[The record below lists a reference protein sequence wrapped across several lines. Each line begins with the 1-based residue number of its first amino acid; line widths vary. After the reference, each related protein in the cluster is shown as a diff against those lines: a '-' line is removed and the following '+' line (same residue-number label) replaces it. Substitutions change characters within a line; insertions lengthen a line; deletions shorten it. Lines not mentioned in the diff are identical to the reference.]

1 MKLLNLMAAAVVVG
15 GGLVASA
22 PSFAL
27 CSVPNAG
34 TPGTPTAGG
43 DPTPGDPETG
53 QPGTPVAETPP
64 PPPPPHRIPVAVPTY
79 TPWTANAGPGS
90 NEVGGSNGSN
100 SYNNPYNTVAPSA
113 RASVGEAD
121 WCRRNGRS
129 AGNTEACLKAVGGQ

>member
-1 MKLLNLMAAAVVVG
+1 MKLLNLMAAAIVVG
-15 GGLVASA
+15 GGLVASV

-27 CSVPNAG
+27 CSV
-34 TPGTPTAGG
+34 PGTPTAGG
-43 DPTPGDPETG
+43 DPTPGDPG
-53 QPGTPVAETPP
+53 QPETPVAET

-79 TPWTANAGPGS
+79 TPWTATAGPGS

>member
-1 MKLLNLMAAAVVVG
+1 MKLLNLMAAAIVVG

-27 CSVPNAG
+27 CSV
-34 TPGTPTAGG
+34 PGTPTAGG

-64 PPPPPHRIPVAVPTY
+64 PPPPPPHRIPVAVPTY
-79 TPWTANAGPGS
+79 APWTATQGPGS
-90 NEVGGSNGSN
+90 NEVGSSNGSN
-100 SYNNPYNTVAPSA
+100 SYNNPYNTLAPSA
-113 RASVGEAD
+113 RAAVGEAD

-129 AGNTEACLKAVGGQ
+129 QGNTDACLKAVGGR